1 MTPHRPYRR
10 LRLKLRPSG
19 GDMAPMSDQAVIGL
33 TFSYLFGLGAT
44 LVLVTLALPH
54 PADRE
59 LLGLVIPAA
68 LAYGVAGTAF
78 VARERI
84 PLWLYRAFPVCG
96 TLLAAA
102 VVYSAG
108 AALIGVYSLLFFW
121 VVVSAFY
128 FFSRGWAAVNL
139 VVVGAAYAGV
149 LALRPHVMQPAVAW
163 VTTMWTLAAAGVL
176 LLLLREHVERLV
188 ERVTGSARQAAEHG
202 EALQAIADA
211 TREIARSVE
220 PSTIRPAVCIGARR
234 ATNAAACALYEPT
247 ADGRGLSRTADDGA
261 EASPDLLLFTG
272 APTAAGAAFSSGE
285 QVFIGDLREHALTRE
300 RAPGVPWGSA
310 LWQPVM
316 RGDTRIGVLC
326 LMWNQTAAV
335 APRRALALVG
345 LLAEEAAAGIER
357 ARLLATLEETART
370 DPLTGLP
377 NRRAWDEAL
386 AREMA
391 RARRDERPLSVAI
404 LDLDRFKGYNDA
416 NGHLAGDRLLKEL
429 AGVWSAQVRTID
441 TLARFGGE
449 EFTLAFP
456 ACTLDDSM
464 ELVQRLRSLTP
475 GGVTCSAGLALWN
488 GSEEAEALLERADGA
503 LYRAKQA
510 GRDRALAG

>member
-1 MTPHRPYRR
+1 
-10 LRLKLRPSG
+10 
-19 GDMAPMSDQAVIGL
+19 
-33 TFSYLFGLGAT
+33 
-44 LVLVTLALPH
+44 
-54 PADRE
+54 
-59 LLGLVIPAA
+59 
-68 LAYGVAGTAF
+68 
-78 VARERI
+78 
-84 PLWLYRAFPVCG
+84 
-96 TLLAAA
+96 
-102 VVYSAG
+102 
-108 AALIGVYSLLFFW
+108 
-121 VVVSAFY
+121 
-128 FFSRGWAAVNL
+128 
-139 VVVGAAYAGV
+139 
-149 LALRPHVMQPAVAW
+149 
-163 VTTMWTLAAAGVL
+163 
-176 LLLLREHVERLV
+176 
-188 ERVTGSARQAAEHG
+188 
-202 EALQAIADA
+202 
-211 TREIARSVE
+211 
-220 PSTIRPAVCIGARR
+220 
-234 ATNAAACALYEPT
+234 
-247 ADGRGLSRTADDGA
+247 
-261 EASPDLLLFTG
+261 
-272 APTAAGAAFSSGE
+272 
-285 QVFIGDLREHALTRE
+285 
-300 RAPGVPWGSA
+300 
-310 LWQPVM
+310 M